1 MITSIYNLRD
11 YGFIH
16 TYNHHLSV
24 GYTKILDNVKW
35 EVSEDLNDG
44 YVVKRNGIVK
54 LLTEDF
60 KEVIKFLNDKKVI

>member
-1 MITSIYNLRD
+1 MISAIYNLRD

-35 EVSEDLNDG
+35 EVSEDLNEG
-44 YVVKRNGIVK
+44 YVVKKNGIVK

-60 KEVIKFLNDKKVI
+60 KEVIQYLTKNRVI